1 MWRAKIQA
9 WAKAGYFNDDFN
21 GIGYDDSI
29 RQFGQGNALFYVAGT
44 WASNTFFDAM
54 KNNVGVF
61 FLPPR
66 KGQPLVVTSSGN
78 WPEYV
83 SGKTDI
89 PDLAAEW
96 VELTSGELA
105 GRLLAAKGT
114 VPGFAMKK
122 LPKAPNALF
131 ASIFKLASE
140 MSRKDAVVTYMD
152 AGSTGILDPMQSGLQ
167 DLMADRVTP
176 TKFIDTLDPE
186 ATGRLVKNLADDL
199 EGNGANLNK
208 AIEGVA
214 GLTSTFAEKDQ
225 ELLSIIDHF
234 DAFTA
239 TLRTRESQ
247 LGRVMDGFARTTS
260 LLAEERRQIESLVS
274 GLAQLSSTGLDLVS
288 EHGARLDR
296 DITVLTRVLRAV
308 EANIDNVITLLDSAP
323 ILVAGEDLD
332 GRDEGLLA
340 AYDPEFQHL
349 DLRTAISP
357 VLGNL
362 FAALGLPA
370 ICVPLPV
377 PVDVTCA
384 PGSPVPPIGSGAAT
398 AAPAAAQGVPTA
410 TQVPSTP
417 IDSIVGLLGSSST
430 ATATTS
436 TMAPDGGGQRS
447 TRSSGNVLAR
457 LSRLLLG
464 GLG

>member
-1 MWRAKIQA
+1 MRRAALGVLAAVSLASCGGGSGDGTRITAYFDRAVSLYPSSSVRVLGLPAGKVTEVEIEGRRVRVEMKISESVPVPANATATLVPLSLIGERYVQLAPA
-9 WAKAGYFNDDFN
+9 WKEGD
-21 GIGYDDSI
+21 
-29 RQFGQGNALFYVAGT
+29 
-44 WASNTFFDAM
+44 
-54 KNNVGVF
+54 
-61 FLPPR
+61 PR
-66 KGQPLVVTSSGN
+66 AADGMVIPL
-78 WPEYV
+78 ER
-83 SGKTDI
+83 TDI
-89 PDLAAEW
+89 PVEPDEALAA
-96 VELTSGELA
+96 V
-105 GRLLAAKGT
+105 K
-114 VPGFAMKK
+114 
-122 LPKAPNALF
+122 
-131 ASIFKLASE
+131 
-140 MSRKDAVVTYMD
+140 
-152 AGSTGILDPMQSGLQ
+152 
-167 DLMADRVTP
+167 
-176 TKFIDTLDPE
+176 KFIDTLDPE